1 MPAYR
6 PPYEVGPGR
15 LEACG
20 KPAPRTA
27 ALALTT
33 ALDRLRMGRGRLG
46 ALGLELP
53 DLPGALP

>member
-1 MPAYR
+1 MPVYR
-6 PPYEVGPGR
+6 SPYEVGPAR

-20 KPAPRTA
+20 EPAPRTA

-33 ALDRLRMGRGRLG
+33 ALGRLRMGRGGLG

-53 DLPGALP
+53 DLTGALP